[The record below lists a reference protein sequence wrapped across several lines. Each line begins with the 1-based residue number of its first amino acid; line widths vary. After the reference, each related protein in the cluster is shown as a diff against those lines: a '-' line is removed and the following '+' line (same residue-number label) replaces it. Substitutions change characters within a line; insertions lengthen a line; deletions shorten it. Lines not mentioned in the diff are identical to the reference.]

1 MYWVDLDPARGSEQA
16 GHRPAV
22 VVSPS
27 ARNKGLRT
35 VVIAACT
42 TKFDGKPH
50 LGNVRDGKSLIAY
63 LIPKGYPTDE
73 DCAVL
78 CHQILTVDLSRLEG
92 YMGRLTDHQ
101 VREVD
106 RRMAQLLG
114 VIPSLN
120 GKQPLR

>member
-1 MYWVDLDPARGSEQA
+1 MYWVNLDPARGSEQA
-16 GHRPAV
+16 GSRPAV

-42 TKFDGKPH
+42 TKFDDKPY
-50 LGNVRDGKSLIAY
+50 LGNVRDGKSLTAY
-63 LIPKGYPTDE
+63 FIPKGAPVDK

-78 CHQILTVDLSRLEG
+78 CHQLLTVDLSRLEG
-92 YMGRLTDHQ
+92 YIGALSDNQ
-101 VREVD
+101 VVEVD

-120 GKQPLR
+120 NQLPLR